1 MGGRRRRPSGGR
13 AVTVASPAPG
23 AFPGRPFRLPGIPA
37 ALTSTE
43 RRAGC
48 TRARAR
54 ERKNG
59 SAQTLRPGRGAGSR
73 RRGRGGRRASGARPA
88 AVYAQPFLSV
98 HGLPRGSAPA
108 QSPPW
113 AVASARSRP
122 ERVGGMREWPP
133 GAGNAGNGGN
143 ARRGSLGLRRAL
155 GSSQPGG
162 ACGGGRLP
170 AGSGGGR
177 WTAGERIAAPLPR
190 TSPALGKRLARIL
203 APVQ

>member
-108 QSPPW
+108 LSPPW

-143 ARRGSLGLRRAL
+143 AARSRTGRRGSLGLRRAL

-162 ACGGGRLP
+162 ACGGEGCPRAP
-170 AGSGGGR
+170 EEEGGR
-177 WTAGERIAAPLPR
+177 RERGSQPRCPGPLPR
-190 TSPALGKRLARIL
+190 
-203 APVQ
+203 